1 VNNRDGCKR
10 NRRPLFHIGYQKTGS
25 TYLQDHLFKN
35 RESGFAIPFEHARAR
50 IIEQFFFA
58 NPFTFDPASARRHF
72 MDECESVYHQGLVPV
87 FSDENLIAHPEGVVI
102 FAPIVAERIHASFP
116 DARILICIR
125 DQRSMYYSFYAQM
138 ISQSRTY
145 TLDTFIGETK
155 MRPGALPECRREI
168 FAYDQ
173 VIEDYQQRFGAP
185 NVLVLPFE
193 MMHREMTKFVMRIIE
208 FADANPK
215 AGFEPVFTVRNPR
228 HRGATLAARRFLN
241 RFTPMPDFTRA
252 EKQPLRFRITGRASA
267 ILDRVLPNRLQKL
280 CDDRNRALIEER
292 LATVYTESNR
302 HTSELIGIDLG
313 KYGYDV

>member
-1 VNNRDGCKR
+1 VNNSDSCGSS
-10 NRRPLFHIGYQKTGS
+10 RRPLFHIGYQKTGS
-25 TYLQDHLFKN
+25 TYLQDHLFTN
-35 RESGFAIPFEHARAR
+35 RASGFAIPFERPRAR

-58 NPFTFDPASARRHF
+58 NPFTFDPASTRRHF
-72 MDECESVYHQGLVPV
+72 MDECESAYDQGLVPV
-87 FSDENLIAHPEGVVI
+87 FSDENLIAHPEEVVL
-102 FAPIVAERIHASFP
+102 FAPIVAERIHSAFP

-125 DQRSMYYSFYAQM
+125 DQSSMYYSFYAQM

-173 VIEDYQQRFGAP
+173 VIEDYQQRFGAT

-193 MMHREMTKFVMRIIE
+193 MMHSEMPKFVMRIIE
-208 FADANPK
+208 FAEANPE
-215 AGFEPVFTVRNPR
+215 AGFEPDFSVRNPR

-241 RFTPMPDFTRA
+241 SFTPAPDYTRA
-252 EKQPLRFRITGRASA
+252 KKQPLRFRITGRASA
-267 ILDRVLPNRLQKL
+267 VLDRVLPNRLQKRY
-280 CDDRNRALIEER
+280 DSRNRALIEER
-292 LATVYTESNR
+292 LEAVYTESNR
-302 HTSELIGIDLG
+302 RTSELIGIDLA